1 MIEEHRIYEAA
12 EFTISDS
19 PCYSRCIC
27 TADTARNVWPIMIY
41 DEAGMAF
48 SRESAMKRSE
58 GRREIRRAE
67 REVIWRLRR

>member
-48 SRESAMKRSE
+48 LE
-58 GRREIRRAE
+58 GIGDEEERRKTGRLGERRGK
-67 REVIWRLRR
+67 